1 MKKAINIISVFL
13 SFFPVAAFSAILK
26 DKLPLMSLSN
36 SIFSLIL
43 YAGSFFLIRYALK
56 NSNKRLAAICVPLG
70 LVFSVFSV
78 CGANVYLTKS
88 MLIAESSTI
97 LNIIGI
103 FPLFYAVISVLIKN
117 IPAVNRIGFL
127 ENSRLFNRELS
138 AKSTFFIVWTI
149 IFAAWLPTLL
159 AAFPGMHGYDSVYQ
173 VSRYINNSV
182 TSDHPPIHTYFLG
195 FCVVTLGNLFGSN
208 EIGMCI
214 YSVFQMLCM
223 SAIFSALYCC
233 FIRNRLPALV
243 RILILMVFM
252 FLPINAI
259 MSVSSTKD
267 VIFSGMFAMSVMMML
282 QIAEKPDILKSKKFC
297 TAFILVLFAMCIFR
311 NQGIYV
317 LIFGMLFA
325 FVLLRKY
332 FKQLLAITMITVI
345 MFGIYQ
351 GPVCSMISEK
361 SPKTLRE
368 MMSVPCVQ
376 LSRAMIYN
384 DDEISD
390 DEKNLISEYIPKYSA
405 YLVDPGISDV
415 MKNCLDTDRI
425 KENPIEFAKLWIK
438 VGIKCPLTYI
448 DAFARLTIGLWYP
461 DMNYRDAGAYHP
473 YWEYYSTGK
482 LVQFDENEYLIIK
495 QQPVKGFERLNKFYY
510 KLSYENSYQSMP
522 VISMLFSSGF
532 AVWCLLLYIAICI
545 YRKKYRHLFPAAFIT
560 GLLLTLLLGPVVLLR
575 YVYPIMLSVP
585 LLFASAVSFEDSR
598 P

>member
-1 MKKAINIISVFL
+1 MKRAINIISAFIG
-13 SFFPVAAFSAILK
+13 FFPVAVFSEILK
-26 DKLPLMSLSN
+26 DQLPLFSLSN
-36 SIFSLIL
+36 SIFSLML
-43 YAGSFFLIRYALK
+43 YAGAFFLIRYALQ
-56 NSNKRLAAICVPLG
+56 NSNKRLAAVCVPLG

-78 CGANVYLTKS
+78 CGANMYLTES
-88 MLIAESSTI
+88 MLIAESSTM

-103 FPLFYAVISVLIKN
+103 FPLFYAVISIIIKN
-117 IPAVNRIGFL
+117 LPAINRIGFL
-127 ENSRLFNRELS
+127 ENPRLFNSKLS
-138 AKSTFFIVWTI
+138 AKSTFFIVWAI

-159 AAFPGMHGYDSVYQ
+159 AAFPGVYGYDSVYQ
-173 VSRYINNSV
+173 VSDYINNSV
-182 TSDHPPIHTYFLG
+182 NSAHPPIHTYFLG

-233 FIRNRLPALV
+233 FIRKRLPALV
-243 RILILMVFM
+243 RILILLLFM

-267 VIFSGMFAMSVMMML
+267 VIFSGLFAMSVMMML
-282 QIAEKPDILKSKKFC
+282 QIAEKPDMLKSKKFC
-297 TAFILVLFAMCIFR
+297 AAFILVLFAMCIFR

-317 LIFGMLFA
+317 LLFGVLFA

-332 FKQLLAITMITVI
+332 LKQLLAITMITVI

-361 SPKTLRE
+361 SPITVRE

-376 LSRAMIYN
+376 LSRTMIDN
-384 DDEISD
+384 DDELSD
-390 DEKNLISEYIPKYSA
+390 NEKKLISEYIPNYSA
-405 YLVDPGISDV
+405 YLFNPGISDI
-415 MKNCLDTDRI
+415 MKNCLDTDRV
-425 KENPIEFAKLWIK
+425 KKNPIEFAKLWIK

-473 YWEYYSTGK
+473 YWEYYSTGR
-482 LVQFDENEYLIIK
+482 LVHFDENTYLLIK
-495 QQPVKGFERLNKFYY
+495 QQPIKGFGWLNNFYY
-510 KLSYENSYQSMP
+510 KLSYENSYQSVP

-575 YVYPIMLSVP
+575 YSYPIILSVP
-585 LLFASAVSFEDSR
+585 LIFASAVSFEDSK